1 MNKFANV
8 FNRLKHDTAERRRA
22 SLIITDDKERRGSL
36 LRDLPDLK
44 WLLKS

>member
-22 SLIITDDKERRGSL
+22 SLVLNEAITRRGSL
-36 LRDLPDLK
+36 LRNLPD
-44 WLLKS
+44 